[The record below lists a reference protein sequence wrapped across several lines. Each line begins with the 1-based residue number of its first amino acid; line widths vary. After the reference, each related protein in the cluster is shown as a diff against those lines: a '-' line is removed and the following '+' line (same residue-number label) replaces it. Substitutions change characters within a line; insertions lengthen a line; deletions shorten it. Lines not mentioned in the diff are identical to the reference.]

1 MGGASST
8 PVELSTLE
16 RLTGS
21 APIGR
26 DDPFW
31 TTLLT
36 AKVPLQ
42 HGGGGSVAELEATYH
57 RFCAEL
63 LRNNYNFLTL
73 LLCTL
78 DHLEAAQAARTTQ
91 TQLEQAAAA
100 LMLVWR

>member
-1 MGGASST
+1 MAGRRRHLLLEGCRRRRAQQHPVAGGA
-8 PVELSTLE
+8 
-16 RLTGS
+16 
-21 APIGR
+21 
-26 DDPFW
+26 
-31 TTLLT
+31 
-36 AKVPLQ
+36 
-42 HGGGGSVAELEATYH
+42 YH
-57 RFCAEL
+57 WFCAEL